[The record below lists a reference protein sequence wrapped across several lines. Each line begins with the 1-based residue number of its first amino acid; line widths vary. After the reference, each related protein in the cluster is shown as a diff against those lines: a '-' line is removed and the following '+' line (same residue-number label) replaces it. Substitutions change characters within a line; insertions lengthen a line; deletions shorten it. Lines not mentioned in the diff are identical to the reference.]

1 MKKLDKIAKSFGT
14 DKSSEIHNYCE
25 KYEKWLPFD
34 RLEPITLLEI
44 GVLQGHSI
52 LTWREYF
59 PNAKIV
65 GIDINP
71 DCKSVENPDQNIFI
85 EIGSQDDP
93 VFLQTVC
100 KKHGQ
105 FDLILD
111 DGSHINDHV
120 IKSFQFLIDCVKSE
134 GVYVIEDSVTSYWDE
149 WGGGFRQKGT
159 SVEFFKDLVDDVNFY
174 GQQQETFW
182 NVHARREDFLIEQT
196 LRKGIQIRTD
206 IESINFLNS
215 IILITKK

>member
-1 MKKLDKIAKSFGT
+1 MQKLDKIAKSFGT

-25 KYEKWLPFD
+25 KYEKWLPFN
-34 RLEPITLLEI
+34 RLEPITVLEI
-44 GVLQGHSI
+44 GVLRGESL

-71 DCKSVENPDQNIFI
+71 DCKHIENPDKNIFI

-93 VFLQTVC
+93 LFLQNVC
-100 KKHGQ
+100 NKHGK

-111 DGSHINDHV
+111 DGSHINEHV
-120 IKSFQFLIDCVKSE
+120 IKSFQFLIDFVKSE
-134 GVYVIEDSVTSYWDE
+134 GIYIVEDSVTSYWGE

-159 SVEFFKDLVDDVNFY
+159 SIEFFKDLVDDVNFY

-196 LRKGIQIRTD
+196 LKKGLQIRTD

-215 IILITKK
+215 IIIITKK